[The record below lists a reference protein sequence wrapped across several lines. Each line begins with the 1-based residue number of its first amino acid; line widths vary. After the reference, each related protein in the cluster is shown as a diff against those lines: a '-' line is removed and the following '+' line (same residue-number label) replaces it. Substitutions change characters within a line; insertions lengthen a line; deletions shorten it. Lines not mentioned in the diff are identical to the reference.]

1 MRKKISDEEADK
13 LLEEQYIREA
23 KEMEAGLLRSAGIDP
38 EEESEPEAE
47 EKIKAGYDHL
57 MASLKRKGQ
66 YRERYSED
74 AIINFEDWNRKMEA
88 LRLETEKRKRSPFAG
103 KKRWGSGS
111 RVYDGFSY
119 RNDFTGKY
127 KKFFYDCVI
136 FRWFD
141 SYNICSGILQW

>member
-38 EEESEPEAE
+38 EQESEPEAE

-88 LRLETEKRKRSPFAG
+88 LRLEAEKRKRTHLLVKRGGVLAAG
-103 KKRWGSGS
+103 FMMAFLTGMTLLANIKN
-111 RVYDGFSY
+111 F
-119 RNDFTGKY
+119 FTI
-127 KKFFYDCVI
+127 V
-136 FRWFD
+136 
-141 SYNICSGILQW
+141 

>member
-38 EEESEPEAE
+38 EEESEPEA
-47 EKIKAGYDHL
+47 DHL

-88 LRLETEKRKRSPFAG
+88 LRLETEKRKRTHLLVKRGGVLAAG
-103 KKRWGSGS
+103 FMMAFLTGMTLLANIKN
-111 RVYDGFSY
+111 F
-119 RNDFTGKY
+119 FTI
-127 KKFFYDCVI
+127 V
-136 FRWFD
+136 
-141 SYNICSGILQW
+141 